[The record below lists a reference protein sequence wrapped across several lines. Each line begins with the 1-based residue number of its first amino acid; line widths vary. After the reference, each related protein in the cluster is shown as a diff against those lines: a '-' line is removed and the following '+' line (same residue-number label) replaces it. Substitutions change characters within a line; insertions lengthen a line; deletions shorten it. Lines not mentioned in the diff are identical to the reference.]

1 MRPRAAMSRW
11 TRTPRPATWSAMRW
25 RPWVAVWRSASTG
38 GSWRQR
44 ATACSIPGATASGSV
59 RPIARCGS
67 SSASWQVRRSCAY
80 GCRQGYVG
88 TGRFRKAATP
98 GSCGRRVAAVAPT
111 GLRGRCA
118 RCGTGTA
125 GSSTGFPRRSAERPC
140 ISSAR
145 PAARPAERKMLAA
158 MVEVARS
165 LVRYRSLLWTL
176 VMRELRARYR
186 GSVLGFLWSLLNPLL
201 LLAVYSFVFGMILK
215 RSDLVAVEPY
225 GVFLVTGLFPWIWVS
240 TSLLEGCTSLTAN
253 GGLIRKAVFPVE
265 VLPAVA
271 VTANLVHFL
280 LALPIVGVALV
291 AGRLLGYPI
300 SGWTAVLLPAV
311 LAIELVMV
319 AGLAFAL
326 AALCVHFK
334 DVRDLLGNL
343 LVLAFFLAPI
353 IYTLSDLPPQ
363 FASVVQLNPMT
374 SFTTA
379 TQDLLFFGRL
389 PELQVWA
396 IMAAIAAVS
405 WVVGAGLFSRLS
417 DTLAE
422 AV

>member
-1 MRPRAAMSRW
+1 
-11 TRTPRPATWSAMRW
+11 
-25 RPWVAVWRSASTG
+25 
-38 GSWRQR
+38 
-44 ATACSIPGATASGSV
+44 
-59 RPIARCGS
+59 
-67 SSASWQVRRSCAY
+67 
-80 GCRQGYVG
+80 
-88 TGRFRKAATP
+88 
-98 GSCGRRVAAVAPT
+98 
-111 GLRGRCA
+111 
-118 RCGTGTA
+118 
-125 GSSTGFPRRSAERPC
+125 
-140 ISSAR
+140 
-145 PAARPAERKMLAA
+145 MLAA

-271 VTANLVHFL
+271 VAANLVHFL

-363 FASVVQLNPMT
+363 FARVVQLNPMT

-389 PELQVWA
+389 PEPQVWA
-396 IMAAIAAVS
+396 IMVAIAAVS
-405 WVVGAGLFSRLS
+405 WVAGAGLFSRLS

>member
-1 MRPRAAMSRW
+1 MSRW
-11 TRTPRPATWSAMRW
+11 TRTPRPATWSATRW
-25 RPWVAVWRSASTG
+25 RPWAAVWRSASTG
-38 GSWRQR
+38 GSWRPR
-44 ATACSIPGATASGSV
+44 ATVCSTPGAMASGS
-59 RPIARCGS
+59 ARLISRCVN
-67 SSASWQVRRSCAY
+67 SSASWPARRSCAC
-80 GCRQGYVG
+80 GCRRGCAA
-88 TGRFRKAATP
+88 TGRFGRGARS
-98 GSCGRRVAAVAPT
+98 GSCGLRAAAAAPT
-111 GLRGRCA
+111 RLRGRCA
-118 RCGTGTA
+118 LRATGTA
-125 GSSTGFPRRSAERPC
+125 ASFSGFPRCLAAPRC
-140 ISSAR
+140 TSSAGL
-145 PAARPAERKMLAA
+145 PHPRKMLAA

-363 FASVVQLNPMT
+363 FARVVQLNPMT

-389 PELQVWA
+389 PELHVWA